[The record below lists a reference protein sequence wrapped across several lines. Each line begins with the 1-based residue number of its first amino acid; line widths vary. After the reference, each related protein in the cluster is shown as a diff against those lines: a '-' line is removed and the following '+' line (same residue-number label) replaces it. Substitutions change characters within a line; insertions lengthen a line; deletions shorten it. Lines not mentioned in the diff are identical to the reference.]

1 VAALLAAGVNLDL
14 HQAAVVGNLDTVKA
28 ELTDYPED
36 LDIYS
41 RDGFTPLLMA
51 CYFGHAEMAQYL
63 LDIGADV
70 QAVSHNPMGIQ
81 AIHAAAANSNMTILQ
96 ALLEKGANANAKQAS
111 GNTALD
117 QAIQSKN
124 QAMIALLRQHG
135 ATV

>member
-1 VAALLAAGVNLDL
+1 
-14 HQAAVVGNLDTVKA
+14 
-28 ELTDYPED
+28 
-36 LDIYS
+36 
-41 RDGFTPLLMA
+41 M
-51 CYFGHAEMAQYL
+51 
-63 LDIGADV
+63 GADV

-81 AIHAAAANSNMTILQ
+81 AIHAAAANGNMTILQ